1 MPTTPNKV
9 KFGLKNVY
17 YAPITAEATTGA
29 PTYGTP
35 VAIPGA
41 VNLSL
46 DAEGD
51 QNIFRAD
58 NIDYYVTNSNN
69 GYSGSLEMALLPDH
83 FRAAVLGEATDANG
97 MIYEDSNAQPVGF
110 ALMFQFEG
118 DQKATRHVMYKC
130 IATRP
135 SVASETTDTTIE
147 PVTETVDLTCSSVYA
162 SAVDKWVP
170 KARCEEGT
178 TNYDDFFDSVV
189 MPAAAAAT
197 TT

>member
-1 MPTTPNKV
+1 MSDTVVNKV

-17 YAPITAEATTGA
+17 YAVITAEAENGA

-35 VAIPGA
+35 VHIPGA

-51 QNIFRAD
+51 QNAFRAD

-83 FRAAVLGEATDANG
+83 FRAAVLGEKVDTNG
-97 MIYEDSNAQPVGF
+97 LIYEDKDAAAVGF

-130 IATRP
+130 IASRP

-147 PVTETVDLTCSSVYA
+147 PVTEEMDLTCSAVYA
-162 SAVDKWVP
+162 SAVDAWVP
-170 KARCEEGT
+170 KARCKEGDS
-178 TNYDDFFDSVV
+178 NYATFFDAVV
-189 MPAAAAAT
+189 MPE
-197 TT
+197 